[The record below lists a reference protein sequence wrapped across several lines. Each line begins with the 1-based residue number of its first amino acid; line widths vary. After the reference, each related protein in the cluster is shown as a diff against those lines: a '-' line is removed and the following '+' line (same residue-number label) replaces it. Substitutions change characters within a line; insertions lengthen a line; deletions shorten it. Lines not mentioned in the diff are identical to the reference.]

1 MRLHDA
7 PLPSPLRTYSSLE
20 TAVPTTVRRSAPGKP
35 VRVVGTVQD
44 ITERKVLENRLKHQ
58 ASHDPLTDLPNRFM
72 FLNRLTQ
79 ALKRDERREGK
90 VTVLYL
96 DLDNFKLVNDSFG
109 HTVGDRLLTRIA
121 SRLRTCV
128 RKT

>member
-1 MRLHDA
+1 M
-7 PLPSPLRTYSSLE
+7 
-20 TAVPTTVRRSAPGKP
+20 
-35 VRVVGTVQD
+35 VGTVQD
-44 ITERKVLENRLKHQ
+44 ITERKVLGNRLKHQ
-58 ASHDPLTDLPNRFM
+58 TSHDPLTDLPNRFM
-72 FLNRLTQ
+72 VLSRLTQ

-90 VTVLYL
+90 VTVPYL
-96 DLDNFKLVNDSFG
+96 DLDNFKLVNDCFG

>member
-1 MRLHDA
+1 M
-7 PLPSPLRTYSSLE
+7 
-20 TAVPTTVRRSAPGKP
+20 
-35 VRVVGTVQD
+35 VGTVQD
-44 ITERKVLENRLKHQ
+44 ITERKVLEHRLKHQ

>member
-1 MRLHDA
+1 M
-7 PLPSPLRTYSSLE
+7 
-20 TAVPTTVRRSAPGKP
+20 
-35 VRVVGTVQD
+35 VGTVQD

-58 ASHDPLTDLPNRFM
+58 ASHDPLTDLPH
-72 FLNRLTQ
+72 RLTQ

-96 DLDNFKLVNDSFG
+96 DLDNFKLVNDCFG

>member
-1 MRLHDA
+1 M
-7 PLPSPLRTYSSLE
+7 
-20 TAVPTTVRRSAPGKP
+20 
-35 VRVVGTVQD
+35 VGTVQD
-44 ITERKVLENRLKHQ
+44 ITECKVLENRLKHQ

-72 FLNRLTQ
+72 FLSRLTQ

-90 VTVLYL
+90 VTVPYL